1 MRKYKYIILKL
12 GLGENVEKPQ
22 LVNFIAKV
30 LEDSGFKVYKNF
42 KTSQQ
47 VVDIYAILQ
56 TSMGDFG
63 LVVACKNYDKDWEV
77 GIDVLKE
84 MEVIGKKLKA
94 SKVAVVTSSG
104 FSSQAKRY
112 AQERKVKLIDR
123 NNLVTLAKKY
133 SNKKKET
140 KQRLKREADRLTDID
155 SDSFYK
161 DVNRDYID
169 NRSNYDRSYEY
180 DNRFQGTYED
190 YEEYAEDM
198 EYYENEVGGLE
209 LSHYDEYDDD
219 LYRAEFLNK
228 TSIDNNSGINSSLLS
243 NHQKEAPKRRR
254 SFLSSSRLNNPLS
267 QRRGDSDNR
276 QKFIS
281 HSDNAL
287 TKFSRQSPQKP
298 RKPIGDIIKP
308 ILSNPIASVAIVV
321 IISYLIG
328 FILGKIARVPTG
340 FLGISELIIA
350 LVLSYGIVL
359 YADREADVLVKG
371 TIVFFI
377 SLVIIIILT
386 VAF

>member
-1 MRKYKYIILKL
+1 
-12 GLGENVEKPQ
+12 
-22 LVNFIAKV
+22 
-30 LEDSGFKVYKNF
+30 
-42 KTSQQ
+42 
-47 VVDIYAILQ
+47 
-56 TSMGDFG
+56 MGDFG

-112 AQERKVKLIDR
+112 AEERKIKLIDR

-140 KQRLKREADRLTDID
+140 KARLNRDANRLTDID
-155 SDSFYK
+155 SDSFYNR

-169 NRSNYDRSYEY
+169 NASNYHEYGRTSDSYYDRSY
-180 DNRFQGTYED
+180 NRLQNAYEG

-198 EYYENEVGGLE
+198 EYYEDEVGGLE

-228 TSIDNNSGINSSLLS
+228 TPRDNYSGPTSSLFANRYQEVPKRNRPSLS
-243 NHQKEAPKRRR
+243 NRKLNR
-254 SFLSSSRLNNPLS
+254 SLSNRSSSYDRSSKFLSR
-267 QRRGDSDNR
+267 
-276 QKFIS
+276 
-281 HSDNAL
+281 SDNAL
-287 TKFSRQSPQKP
+287 SNYNRQISKTPSR
-298 RKPIGDIIKP
+298 PIGEIIKP
-308 ILSNPIASVAIVV
+308 LLSNTIVMVAVVV
-321 IISYLIG
+321 IIAYLIG
-328 FILGKIARVPTG
+328 LILGNVAKLPTG
-340 FLGISELIIA
+340 FLGIGELIIA
-350 LVLSYGIVL
+350 LLLSYGLVL
-359 YADREADVLVKG
+359 YADREADILVKG

-377 SLVIIIILT
+377 SLVIIMILI

>member
-1 MRKYKYIILKL
+1 M
-12 GLGENVEKPQ
+12 EKPQ

-94 SKVAVVTSSG
+94 SKVAVVTSSN

-112 AQERKVKLIDR
+112 AEERKIKLIDR
-123 NNLVTLAKKY
+123 SNLVTLAKKY
-133 SNKKKET
+133 SNKN
-140 KQRLKREADRLTDID
+140 KQAKARLDRGANRLTDID
-155 SDSFYK
+155 SDSFYNR

-169 NRSNYDRSYEY
+169 NASNYDRTVSNDYYRQSHYDDRSY
-180 DNRFQGTYED
+180 NRLQNGYEG

-198 EYYENEVGGLE
+198 EYYEDEVGGLE

-228 TSIDNNSGINSSLLS
+228 TPRDNYSGPTSSLFA
-243 NHQKEAPKRRR
+243 NRQQQAPKRRIP
-254 SFLSSSRLNNPLS
+254 SLSSSRMSNSLGNKRNE
-267 QRRGDSDNR
+267 DSGHR
-276 QKFIS
+276 F
-281 HSDNAL
+281 
-287 TKFSRQSPQKP
+287 FSRSDSALSNYDRQISKTPS
-298 RKPIGDIIKP
+298 KPIGEIIKP
-308 ILSNPIASVAIVV
+308 ILSNTVVMVAVV
-321 IISYLIG
+321 VLISYLLG
-328 FILGKIARVPTG
+328 FIIGKVAKIPTG
-340 FLGISELIIA
+340 FLGIGELLLA
-350 LVLSYGIVL
+350 LVLSYGLVL
-359 YADREADVLVKG
+359 YTYRESDFLVKG

-377 SLVIIIILT
+377 SLVIIMILI
-386 VAF
+386 VAL